1 MLTVT
6 ARSYALQALLTFYRA
21 ALTVTAAIALQEL
34 QLHCCSHSV
43 VQERQQQERTRI
55 SPQSTQARNLVSAR
69 GSKVNDHRNRQ
80 ISSFSSAFKDL
91 HAHAS

>member
-1 MLTVT
+1 M
-6 ARSYALQALLTFYRA
+6 
-21 ALTVTAAIALQEL
+21 
-34 QLHCCSHSV
+34 
-43 VQERQQQERTRI
+43 